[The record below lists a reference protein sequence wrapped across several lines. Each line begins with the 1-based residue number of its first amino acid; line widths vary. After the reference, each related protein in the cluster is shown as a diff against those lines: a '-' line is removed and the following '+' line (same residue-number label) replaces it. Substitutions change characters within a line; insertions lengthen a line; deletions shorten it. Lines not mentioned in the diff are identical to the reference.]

1 MGKSDKASLRK
12 PTDLVGRD
20 VEVVVGFNDR
30 SLGLSVP
37 PQTRGCLKSVW
48 YKQFESTRGKV
59 TMVPV
64 FVVELNYMAAPM
76 GAVHTHTLRS
86 ATFRRCIKI
95 HD

>member
-1 MGKSDKASLRK
+1 MGKSEKTSLRN

-37 PQTRGCLKSVW
+37 PQTRGSLKGVW
-48 YKQFESTRGKV
+48 YKQLESSRGKV

-64 FVVELNYMAAPM
+64 FEVELNYMAPPM
-76 GAVHTHTLRS
+76 GGVRTHTLRS
-86 ATFRRCIKI
+86 ASFRRCIKI
-95 HD
+95 RD